1 MTITQLSNLF
11 NLIVQNDA
19 EYNFYHYGWPS
30 DMNLNIQNNSDPNAL
45 TGRLF
50 PYVLF
55 MPPAVQARA
64 MDNNVNSIFD
74 TYTCELLITDTY
86 AYNQGVLT
94 YKADTTIEIEQKLQ
108 VLAKKLIQ
116 YLLDYSNVSIPPFN
130 VSDYNI
136 EFDPYRFT
144 NDTRSIRIRLTL
156 VFPAICDDS
165 SLDISFLP
173 DDLSDID
180 TDDAERTPNLTS
192 YCPIGWAE
200 DTLISTEI
208 DGLNLWTLSA
218 DCFNWI
224 EEIKAHPNYVGNIAI
239 TAHKVVDSGGNVSG
253 AQVAAGSTLSCSNLN
268 QLESE
273 LYYYLEVEADFDFL
287 AGTRTLIFTLSEI
300 ILKPTLGDPPVSY
313 NSNSYTCEDT
323 LFPT

>member
-86 AYNQGVLT
+86 AYNQGILT

-116 YLLDYSNVSIPPFN
+116 YILDYSDVSIPPFN

-136 EFDPYRFT
+136 EFDPYRFAA
-144 NDTRSIRIRLTL
+144 DTRSIRVRFSL

-165 SLDISFLP
+165 NLDISFLP
-173 DDLSDID
+173 DELSDIGVQD
-180 TDDAERTPNLTS
+180 YEANMDYCPVLGLNADVIIGTGPTGPNWDAQADLTAFIAQINAHPDFVGGLNIDSHKFVDSNGATVGNNTYFGVSLFCDKIDKNLT
-192 YCPIGWAE
+192 
-200 DTLISTEI
+200 EI
-208 DGLNLWTLSA
+208 FYQMSVSA
-218 DCFNWI
+218 IFN
-224 EEIKAHPNYVGNIAI
+224 
-239 TAHKVVDSGGNVSG
+239 
-253 AQVAAGSTLSCSNLN
+253 AGSGPRIIQYTLTVTIPQPTITVDYTTNL
-268 QLESE
+268 
-273 LYYYLEVEADFDFL
+273 
-287 AGTRTLIFTLSEI
+287 
-300 ILKPTLGDPPVSY
+300 
-313 NSNSYTCEDT
+313 YTCQD
-323 LFPT
+323 LGYVQN